1 MVQYSIVEEI
11 LEKKHCEIMSF
22 YRILN
27 FSIKYNYRR
36 RILLGKLL
44 NIYIYIWVLNCII
57 SCDIFHVYYEQHE
70 KSNQSI
76 PLSWTMLIN

>member
-1 MVQYSIVEEI
+1 MVQYSNVEEM
-11 LEKKHCEIMSF
+11 LEKKHCGIMSF

-44 NIYIYIWVLNCII
+44 NIYVGSELYNFV
-57 SCDIFHVYYEQHE
+57 
-70 KSNQSI
+70 
-76 PLSWTMLIN
+76 